1 VEISAEAFGTSAQS
15 IDGLPI
21 LISDPVRKD
30 GLSRAP
36 GFEAGL
42 KIHQV
47 QQSNLSMSKLK
58 STTESDTVLLWR
70 VM

>member
-1 VEISAEAFGTSAQS
+1 
-15 IDGLPI
+15 
-21 LISDPVRKD
+21 
-30 GLSRAP
+30 
-36 GFEAGL
+36 L